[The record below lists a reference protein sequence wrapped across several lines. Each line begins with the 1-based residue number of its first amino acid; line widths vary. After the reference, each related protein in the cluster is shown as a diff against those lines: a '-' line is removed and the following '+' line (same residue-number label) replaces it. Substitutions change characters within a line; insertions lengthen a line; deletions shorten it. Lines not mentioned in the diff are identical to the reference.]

1 MKTPFQRILPIL
13 KGVLVVCGILFLLQV
28 VGVSFFWA
36 NPLTQGRQIQQI
48 HTMSQ
53 QLEQINTLSQQLQH
67 RNNHV
72 TGVLSEEGGK
82 GPSPTRPDADQIE
95 VATKQMQE
103 ATRNRFQEIN
113 NEVQE
118 ARDQAAKEAREAQ
131 QDLKK
136 RRDAAIIAVLVVL
149 IVGLIGMAVVPYF
162 RDDPS
167 RGVAIKKTFH
177 QLMVFA
183 RIIKNSLV
191 VIVGLFFF
199 FWTVFAVPVFGILGI
214 LVLFIVTIITLVY
227 TLLYF
232 FYYYCDSVYG
242 GDGEKRGRM
251 SAQIK
256 KIARR
261 IFLFCEIFV
270 ILGGVLGFPL
280 IVLLLMGFR
289 GLPG

>member
-1 MKTPFQRILPIL
+1 MKPAFQRILPIL

-28 VGVSFFWA
+28 VGVFFLKDA
-36 NPLTQGRQIQQI
+36 TTNRFQEINNEVAR
-48 HTMSQ
+48 SQ
-53 QLEQINTLSQQLQH
+53 QLGQLDTLSQQIQH
-67 RNNHV
+67 SNNHV
-72 TGVLSEEGGK
+72 MGVLSEEGGK
-82 GPSPTRPDADQIE
+82 GPSLMRPDADERE

-131 QDLKK
+131 QDLK
-136 RRDAAIIAVLVVL
+136 RRMDAAIIAVLVVL

-199 FWTVFAVPVFGILGI
+199 FGTVFAVPVFGILGI

-227 TLLYF
+227 TFLYF

-289 GLPG
+289 GLSG